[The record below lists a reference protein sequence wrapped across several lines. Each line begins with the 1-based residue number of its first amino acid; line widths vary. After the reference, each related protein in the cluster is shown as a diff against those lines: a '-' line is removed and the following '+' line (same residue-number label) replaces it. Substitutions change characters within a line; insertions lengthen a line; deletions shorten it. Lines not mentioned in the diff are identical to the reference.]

1 MAITFPSVEW
11 FQALADIAN
20 GDEGFKKIGRLDAI
34 VAFKVQDKI
43 YNVTFDVLTVLDIH
57 EIGEDDM
64 RDADFVIELAPEQ
77 WRGMAEDTGDNGAAS
92 RDWTLN
98 TLDLILD
105 EPIHRSLTNDG
116 LRADKF
122 FRYNPSLQRFVDNA
136 SQIDTVFDL
145 ETATA

>member
-77 WRGMAEDTGDNGAAS
+77 CPHRVDFLRGSLPSEVVTHDCAA
-92 RDWTLN
+92 
-98 TLDLILD
+98 
-105 EPIHRSLTNDG
+105 
-116 LRADKF
+116 
-122 FRYNPSLQRFVDNA
+122 Q
-136 SQIDTVFDL
+136 
-145 ETATA
+145 